1 MPLTD
6 HTPDFRS
13 RTTVP
18 MGPNADARRRAGFT
32 LVEMLIV
39 VILIGLTSMIALP
52 RINLSRIR
60 SKAAIQTLG
69 TTMLALQRDAIA
81 KQHNIVVMI
90 DAPNRTLRVLYDST
104 NDRQVTPGERV
115 RSVSLGEEI
124 VFGKPATV
132 PNRAFG
138 GNPVNFITT
147 EQTTGLPAI
156 TLYRNGSANEASG
169 LYLSTVKAMNG
180 VAGHQN
186 ETWAMEIVR
195 ATGRAEWLRWN
206 TTGWKR
212 GF

>member
-1 MPLTD
+1 M
-6 HTPDFRS
+6 R
-13 RTTVP
+13 
-18 MGPNADARRRAGFT
+18 AQCARRAGAGFT

-39 VILIGLTSMIALP
+39 IVIIGVTATIALP

-81 KQHNIVVMI
+81 RQHNMVVIVDV
-90 DAPNRTLRVLYDST
+90 AGRSLRAVFDST
-104 NDRQVTPGERV
+104 NDSRINNNERV
-115 RSVSLGEEI
+115 RMISVGEEI
-124 VFGKPATV
+124 VFGKPAGV

-138 GNPVNFITT
+138 SNPVNFTGT
-147 EQTTGLPAI
+147 ELSTGLPAI
-156 TLYRNGSANEASG
+156 ILYRNGSARESGG
-169 LYLSTVKAMNG
+169 LYLSTVKAIQG
-180 VAGHQN
+180 VRGHEN

-206 TTGWKR
+206 GSTWVR

>member
-1 MPLTD
+1 
-6 HTPDFRS
+6 
-13 RTTVP
+13 
-18 MGPNADARRRAGFT
+18 MGSKLAVRARAGFT

-39 VILIGLTSMIALP
+39 IIIIAITASIALP
-52 RINLSRIR
+52 RVNLSRLR

-90 DAPNRTLRVLYDST
+90 DAPARALRVLYDST
-104 NDRQVTPGERV
+104 NDVSISTNERV
-115 RSVSLGEEI
+115 RMVSLGEEI
-124 VFGKPATV
+124 VIGKPAAV

-138 GNPVNFITT
+138 SNAVNFTAT
-147 EQTTGLPAI
+147 EQSTGLPAI
-156 TLYRNGSANEASG
+156 VLYRNGSAKEAGG
-169 LYLSTVKAMNG
+169 LYLSTVKAIRG
-180 VAGHQN
+180 VVGHEN

-206 TTGWKR
+206 GTAWVR

>member
-1 MPLTD
+1 MSVPASGR
-6 HTPDFRS
+6 RS
-13 RTTVP
+13 
-18 MGPNADARRRAGFT
+18 GFT

-39 VILIGLTSMIALP
+39 IVIIGVTVAIALP

-90 DAPNRTLRVLYDST
+90 DATSRALRVLYDST
-104 NDRQVTPGERV
+104 NDLRVSTNERIRV
-115 RSVSLGEEI
+115 VPLGEEI
-124 VFGKPATV
+124 VLGKPAAV
-132 PNRAFG
+132 PNRSFG
-138 GNPVNFITT
+138 SAAVNFTTT

-156 TLYRNGSANEASG
+156 VFFRNGSAKESGG
-169 LYLSTVKAMNG
+169 LYLSTVKAVQG
-180 VAGHQN
+180 VVGHEN

-206 TTGWKR
+206 GSTWVR

>member
-1 MPLTD
+1 MANKLP
-6 HTPDFRS
+6 
-13 RTTVP
+13 
-18 MGPNADARRRAGFT
+18 ARPRMGFT

-39 VILIGLTSMIALP
+39 IIIIAITATIALP
-52 RINLSRIR
+52 RINLSRLR
-60 SKAAIQTLG
+60 SKSAIQTLG

-90 DAPNRTLRVLYDST
+90 DVTARSLRVLYDST
-104 NDRQVTPGERV
+104 NDVRISTNERV
-115 RSVSLGEEI
+115 RMVPLGEEI
-124 VFGKPATV
+124 VIGKPAAV

-138 GNPVNFITT
+138 GNPVNFTTT

-156 TLYRNGSANEASG
+156 VLYRNGSAKEAGG
-169 LYLSTVKAMNG
+169 LYLSTTKAMQG
-180 VAGHQN
+180 VLGHEN

-206 TTGWKR
+206 GTAWVR